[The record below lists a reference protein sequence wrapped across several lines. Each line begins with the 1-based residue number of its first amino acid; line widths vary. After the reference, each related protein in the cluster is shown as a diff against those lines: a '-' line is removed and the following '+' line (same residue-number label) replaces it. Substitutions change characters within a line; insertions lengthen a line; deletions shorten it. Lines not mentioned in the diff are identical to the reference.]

1 VRGGLYLYVSFDVPV
16 RQEGLGLANIIAV
29 IRRRLLALSVVF
41 PQPRESCA
49 YEAIVSYLR

>member
-1 VRGGLYLYVSFDVPV
+1 MRGGLYLYVSFDVPV